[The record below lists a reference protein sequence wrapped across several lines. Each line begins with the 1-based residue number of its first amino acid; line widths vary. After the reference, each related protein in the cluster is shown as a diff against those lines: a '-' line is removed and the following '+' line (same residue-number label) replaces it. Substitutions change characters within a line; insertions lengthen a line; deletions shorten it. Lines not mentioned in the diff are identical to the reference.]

1 MLENGDTNDLI
12 KTTFFLYF
20 KEPRP
25 DPYSDYPDPYERY
38 PDPYRD
44 PLLDRRDPYQRDR
57 NFDDRVRDPYRRP
70 PFDDPYRSGTNTQL
84 LTLYYAPAI
93 TMAGA

>member
-1 MLENGDTNDLI
+1 MLEKGDTYAQL
-12 KTTFFLYF
+12 KQYFFLYF
-20 KEPRP
+20 KEPRQ

-70 PFDDPYRSGTNTQL
+70 PFDDPYR
-84 LTLYYAPAI
+84 
-93 TMAGA
+93 